1 MNNLFC
7 LGNGESRLEINLED
21 LRPHGKIYG
30 CNALYR
36 DFIPDVLVAV
46 DPAMHNEILATDYIE
61 SNKGCF
67 RETVTPP
74 NKRYSKNP
82 DGEMVEDTPV
92 PWEHP
97 NITKIQEVI
106 ELFFADNANEE
117 LAKERGLFA
126 NHPVI
131 PKGNVRMGFSSGPQ
145 SIQMACL
152 LDMPTDVYIIGHD
165 FFSKTEHVNNVYKDS
180 LNYAPAGNDP
190 TPGGNW
196 MEHIK
201 ILFYDFPKVKFWH
214 VNPLGFIAP
223 WEEAENIQSLSFIE
237 MWKRLNI

>member
-1 MNNLFC
+1 
-7 LGNGESRLEINLED
+7 
-21 LRPHGKIYG
+21 
-30 CNALYR
+30 
-36 DFIPDVLVAV
+36 
-46 DPAMHNEILATDYIE
+46 
-61 SNKGCF
+61 
-67 RETVTPP
+67 
-74 NKRYSKNP
+74 
-82 DGEMVEDTPV
+82 
-92 PWEHP
+92 
-97 NITKIQEVI
+97 
-106 ELFFADNANEE
+106 
-117 LAKERGLFA
+117 
-126 NHPVI
+126 
-131 PKGNVRMGFSSGPQ
+131 MGFSSGPQ